1 MDSGLSSMNVFVLV
15 AYAFAMAGGQILFK
29 FAALRVADE
38 SIGERL
44 LGLAQSTFFLFAV
57 ALYVALTVVWVW
69 ILTFTPLSRAYA
81 FVALAFVL
89 TPVAGAMI
97 FSEPISVRFVVGTAF
112 VVMGLFCIA
121 G

>member
-1 MDSGLSSMNVFVLV
+1 MNGGLSSMNVMVLV

-29 FAALRVADE
+29 LAALRVAGG

-44 LGLAQSTFFLFAV
+44 LGLIHSAFFLIAV
-57 ALYVALTVVWVW
+57 TLYIGLTVLWVW

-89 TPVAGAMI
+89 TPVTGAII

-112 VVMGLFCIA
+112 VVVGLICIA